1 VRTIRDYFNR
11 RYDQYT
17 AFADHEYKYFQQLP
31 GNLRM
36 ELARQLKYLDHHT
49 DTSKPGLL
57 CRVPSLRGL
66 DSLSIILICCR
77 LKTRHYMPSTTSDVG
92 GREYIFRRH
101 DVGHDMMIVADGTVH
116 AIETSEDQASD
127 TDVIVLKFGDYID
140 EHMALLPA
148 AGYLRRQSAYAVTE
162 VTVALLSSDDLTN
175 LRKERANIDKH
186 VRPFVTYAKRVRY
199 INNIDTVFA
208 AMDTDG
214 DGWITLDEFRTCVN
228 NRKRR
233 EEGGN
238 EAEAFFHTV
247 MIGQPVTD
255 ELIEETYRDIFLHDV
270 SQRQEDEAYQT
281 LAQQGHTNVSVDKQQ
296 FLLWWI
302 SDQTHDMDEDL
313 EKKRIQTKL
322 ARVHKV
328 LQQTAQKLEVC
339 ERLVQES

>member
-1 VRTIRDYFNR
+1 MPFHR
-11 RYDQYT
+11 RVK
-17 AFADHEYKYFQQLP
+17 H
-31 GNLRM
+31 
-36 ELARQLKYLDHHT
+36 
-49 DTSKPGLL
+49 
-57 CRVPSLRGL
+57 V
-66 DSLSIILICCR
+66 
-77 LKTRHYMPSTTSDVG
+77 
-92 GREYIFRRH
+92 
-101 DVGHDMMIVADGTVH
+101 GTVH

-148 AGYLRRQSAYAVTE
+148 AGEIWHSICYILFELTAVYVGYLRRQSAYAVTE

-247 MIGQPVTD
+247 
-255 ELIEETYRDIFLHDV
+255 
-270 SQRQEDEAYQT
+270 
-281 LAQQGHTNVSVDKQQ
+281 
-296 FLLWWI
+296 
-302 SDQTHDMDEDL
+302 
-313 EKKRIQTKL
+313 
-322 ARVHKV
+322 
-328 LQQTAQKLEVC
+328 
-339 ERLVQES
+339 